1 MNVGIA
7 AFIPAHFTSDYGRVP
22 RMFFGRVAH
31 SNYRPFATANSSDYT
46 ARNMRLN
53 LLVLLCL
60 PILTVLT
67 HAQWDLQDSHTTDKR
82 TPEQATLLEAVSKPR
97 CYGLDCP
104 PWPTPPNIAF
114 CFRAGDRYYV
124 GTDRSWGVLWA
135 NKARKLQNLKGESV
149 KILVTDKEIM
159 VVDPQVRLRLWIAHQ
174 YRVFSLDSCNHT

>member
-1 MNVGIA
+1 MWESLLSYQPTLRRITAEFHGC
-7 AFIPAHFTSDYGRVP
+7 FPDGWRTLTTGPSPP
-22 RMFFGRVAH
+22 RTV
-31 SNYRPFATANSSDYT
+31 SDYT

-53 LLVLLCL
+53 LLVLVCL
-60 PILTVLT
+60 PILTVPT

-124 GTDRSWGVLWA
+124 GTDRSWGVPWA